1 MLKYRKKKETHNK
14 LSLLSNKSKW
24 SAAKAGSLNFET
36 CLSLSRK
43 GGKEAEV
50 AQVNAPVEKH
60 KEHLIT
66 ISAVEIVGK
75 LQLVV
80 QDKAILTISEPGT
93 FSVKFT
99 ATADEVDV
107 LFRCAARTDACAKI
121 VTFKIQP
128 VKKITAG

>member
-1 MLKYRKKKETHNK
+1 MLKYRKKNEAQNK
-14 LSLLSNKSKW
+14 QSLLSNKSKW
-24 SAAKAGSLNFET
+24 IAAGAGSLSFET
-36 CLSLSRK
+36 CLSLCRK
-43 GGKEAEV
+43 GGKQAEV
-50 AQVNAPVEKH
+50 AQVSASVEKH

-80 QDKAILTISEPGT
+80 QGKAILTISEPGT

-99 ATADEVDV
+99 ATADVVNV

-128 VKKITAG
+128 AEKTTAS